1 MMSLLAQQTFVS
13 NKDQIQKEDPQAVE
27 TLLEKLPEWKVTSE
41 DGVHRLERTYA
52 FDDFQEALDF
62 VNRVGEIAE
71 KVNHHPVIE
80 FTWGTATVT
89 WWTHFI
95 DGLHKNDFIMAART
109 DRVYQA

>member
-1 MMSLLAQQTFVS
+1 MSQLAEQNFVS
-13 NKDQIQKEDPQAVE
+13 EQDQIEQLDPQAVE
-27 TLLEKLPEWKVTSE
+27 TLLEKLPGWKVVSVE
-41 DGVHRLERTYA
+41 GVNRLERTYE
-52 FDDFQEALDF
+52 FDDFEDALEF
-62 VNRVGEIAE
+62 VNEVGEIAE

-109 DRVYQA
+109 DQVFQG